1 MFDNYTNSKLFY
13 IWNVFLFAISPAILV
28 VKTHFYSYYSYF
40 IADYLLILVITLF
53 CLILQ
58 ILAVLAFLDMS
69 PIILNGYHFPNWTHI
84 LGQLITSSALS
95 GVVLGAVYIFVDSL
109 FHKKVILSLYF
120 MFINNYFLFII
131 IIMLPVDFCIAV
143 VKFI

>member
-53 CLILQ
+53 CLIL
-58 ILAVLAFLDMS
+58 
-69 PIILNGYHFPNWTHI
+69 
-84 LGQLITSSALS
+84 
-95 GVVLGAVYIFVDSL
+95 
-109 FHKKVILSLYF
+109 
-120 MFINNYFLFII
+120 
-131 IIMLPVDFCIAV
+131 
-143 VKFI
+143 